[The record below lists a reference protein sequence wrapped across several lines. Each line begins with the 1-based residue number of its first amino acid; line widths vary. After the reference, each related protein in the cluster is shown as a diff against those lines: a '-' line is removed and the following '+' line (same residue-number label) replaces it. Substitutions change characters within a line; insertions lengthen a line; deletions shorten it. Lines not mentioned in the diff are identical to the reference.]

1 MGKTSSPT
9 ASTVSDGPAATKS
22 TPSPAAGWPARLWRS
37 PAFPAVL
44 QAAALAVLVGMIAVG
59 WGRTGLPGGGVA
71 VPLLYTNLAALGFWT
86 LWLMGLVLLLPGVGR
101 LWCTV
106 CPVGWCNDIASRAGA
121 KADYPRRLQHLGVMA
136 LLLFGFNAA
145 AELWGLNR
153 SPDATAKLLALA
165 LAAAVLAGL
174 AFRGRVFCRFWCPV
188 GGMVALTSRLA
199 PVEVAVRDS
208 AICRRCETKACFY
221 GATRWYRLSWSAWHT
236 VFPHKRPGCPAY
248 LFPPE
253 AAPGP
258 HCLMCTG
265 CIKNCPHAN
274 VRWGWRPFASG
285 LWPAAAR
292 DRGEALLVI
301 VMTGLVFHRLA
312 RFWSELRAVV
322 EWPTEMIAAAVPTL
336 PPLTLKGVNLLAG
349 FVLWPLAFYLLLG
362 VVARAAAQISVT
374 PWPAPG
380 EEPTGLLYDVAEI
393 DREQRGRETGWAAR
407 RQSVWGYLAVYG
419 YAFIPLIAGAYA
431 AFALVKLNEK
441 AGYLPLALGDP
452 AGVKTSVAINQ
463 LRILSGPESLVAL
476 AVVRWGAI
484 ALAAAGLAIGLWS
497 AGRIGARAYGE
508 GTPAARRGSAVF
520 RVGLLVLG
528 ALLLLCLRAWLFRGP
543 RG

>member
-1 MGKTSSPT
+1 MGTTSSPT
-9 ASTVSDGPAATKS
+9 ASTAEAGPAA
-22 TPSPAAGWPARLWRS
+22 PPQAPQPVAGWPTRLWRS
-37 PAFPAVL
+37 PAFPGVL
-44 QAAALAVLVGMIAVG
+44 QAAALGVLVLMIVVG

-86 LWLMGLVLLLPGVGR
+86 LWLMGLILLLPGVGR

-106 CPVGWCNDIASRAGA
+106 CPVGWCNDLAARAGA
-121 KADYPRRLQHLGVMA
+121 KADYPRRLQHLGFMA

-165 LAAAVLAGL
+165 LGAAVLAGL
-174 AFRGRVFCRFWCPV
+174 AWRGRVFCRFWCPV

-199 PVEVAVRDS
+199 PVEVAVVDN
-208 AICRRCETKACFY
+208 AVCRRCETKACFF

-265 CIKNCPHAN
+265 CIKNCPHDD
-274 VRWGWRPFASG
+274 VRWGWRPVASG

-292 DRGEALLVI
+292 DRSEALIVI

-312 RFWSELRAVV
+312 RFWGGLRGVV
-322 EWPTEMIAAAVPTL
+322 EAPTELVATLLPTL
-336 PPLTLKGVNLLAG
+336 PPLLLKGVNLLCG
-349 FVLWPLAFYLLLG
+349 FVLWPLAFYLVLAAI
-362 VVARAAAQISVT
+362 ARAAAQISVA

-380 EEPTGLLYDVAEI
+380 EEPAGLLYDVAEI

-407 RQSVWGYLAVYG
+407 RQTLWGYLAVYG
-419 YAFIPLIAGAYA
+419 YAFVPLVAGAYA

-441 AGYLPLALGDP
+441 AGYLPLALADP
-452 AGVKTSVAINQ
+452 AGMKTSIAINQ
-463 LRILSGPESLVAL
+463 LRILPGPESLVAL
-476 AVVRWGAI
+476 AVVRWGALG
-484 ALAAAGLAIGLWS
+484 LAAAGLVVGLWS

-508 GTPAARRGSAVF
+508 GTPAARRGAAVF
-520 RVGLLVLG
+520 RVGLLALG
-528 ALLLLCLRAWLFRGP
+528 ILLLLCLRAWLFSGP